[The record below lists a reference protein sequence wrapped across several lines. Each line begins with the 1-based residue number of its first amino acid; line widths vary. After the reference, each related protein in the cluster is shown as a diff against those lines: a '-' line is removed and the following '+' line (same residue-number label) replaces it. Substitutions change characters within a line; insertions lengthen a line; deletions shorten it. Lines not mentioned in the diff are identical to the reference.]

1 VVLIMDIE
9 SLMELLYRIGADEE
23 TRVFVE
29 DEGGNFLKIDDVRYE
44 DGGFGEIIV
53 IKTKKFN

>member
-1 VVLIMDIE
+1 MDIE